1 MKIAL
6 ISQNA
11 SPGILIFRKSLI
23 EYMVGRGCEVY
34 ALALDYTPESKLA
47 VQAMGAIPVDYSL
60 SKAGLNPVRDARD
73 IISLAS
79 KLKEIQVDV
88 LLAFFVK
95 PSIYGSLAGK
105 IAGIPRRIAM
115 LEGLGYIH
123 TLTASGF
130 SIKKRILQYVHGVL
144 STIGYSCADKVFF
157 LNHDDPKDLS
167 RVAWV
172 RAEKIEVLGPVGL
185 DLKSYPYRQVDITRP
200 LRFIFV
206 ARLLAEKGTFE
217 FLEAARIVKR
227 KCPAVE
233 FVVLGGLDK
242 DNPSALSKEQLDS
255 FIDDKTILYPGHV
268 ENVADWLSDAHVFV
282 LPSYREGFPRSTQ
295 EAMAIGRA
303 VITTDVPGCRE
314 TVLDGANGF
323 LVPPW
328 DPIAL
333 AEKMF
338 CFVERPELALEMGGV
353 SYRKAVQEFDSNII
367 NEKVFNI
374 IKGMS

>member
-34 ALALDYTPESKLA
+34 ALALDYTPESKAA

-73 IISLAS
+73 IVSLAK

-105 IAGIPRRIAM
+105 VAGIPRRIAM

-130 SIKKRILQYVHGVL
+130 SIKKRILQFVHGLL
-144 STIGYSCADKVFF
+144 STIGYSCAGKVVF
-157 LNHDDPKDLS
+157 LNPDDPKDLS

-172 RAEKIEVLGPVGL
+172 RAEKIEILGPVGL
-185 DLKSYPYRQVDITRP
+185 DLKSYPYRQIDISRP
-200 LRFIFV
+200 VRFIFV
-206 ARLLAEKGTFE
+206 ARLLVEKGAFE
-217 FLEAARIVKR
+217 FLKAARIVKC
-227 KCPAVE
+227 KYPAAE

-242 DNPSALSKEQLDS
+242 DNPSALSREQLNT
-255 FIDDKTILYPGHV
+255 FIDDNTILYPGHV
-268 ENVADWLSDAHVFV
+268 ENVADWLSGAHVFV

-314 TVLDGANGF
+314 TVVDGVNGF

-328 DPIAL
+328 DPVAL

-338 CFVERPELALEMGGV
+338 CFVEQPELALEMGME
-353 SYRKAVQEFDSNII
+353 SHRMAVQDFDADMV
-367 NEKVFNI
+367 NEKIFDI
-374 IKGMS
+374 IKS